1 MRLKIRVFDQ
11 ERELRELLR
20 IYLAALGH
28 EVITSHTMNDASFY
42 CTQLDAQGRCPCE
55 SGCADV
61 IIADVNMPGMT
72 TLEFL
77 EQQQMRDCRIPR
89 RNKALMSVRMTKTLA
104 KAVDKAGFHPIGK
117 PFHLADIGRWI
128 AECEA
133 RLSGGNKGAKRRQGD
148 IVNVRVL
155 FFEDEALI
163 RGSISTYL
171 RRKGYEVLDFP
182 SPLFS
187 VLASAETCT
196 CPTDYACTDI
206 IVTDMNMPGMTGLD
220 FIRMSATKS
229 CRVAARNI
237 IVIST
242 ALSREQEAELRGY
255 GCHFLP
261 KPFML
266 IELLG
271 VIQAC
276 ERNLS
281 PRRKLIPVEELFK
294 AAREAR
300 QEGLTE
306 GGEE

>member
-1 MRLKIRVFDQ
+1 MHV
-11 ERELRELLR
+11 
-20 IYLAALGH
+20 
-28 EVITSHTMNDASFY
+28 
-42 CTQLDAQGRCPCE
+42 
-55 SGCADV
+55 
-61 IIADVNMPGMT
+61 
-72 TLEFL
+72 
-77 EQQQMRDCRIPR
+77 
-89 RNKALMSVRMTKTLA
+89 
-104 KAVDKAGFHPIGK
+104 
-117 PFHLADIGRWI
+117 
-128 AECEA
+128 
-133 RLSGGNKGAKRRQGD
+133 
-148 IVNVRVL
+148 
-155 FFEDEALI
+155 
-163 RGSISTYL
+163 
-171 RRKGYEVLDFP
+171 
-182 SPLFS
+182 
-187 VLASAETCT
+187 
-196 CPTDYACTDI
+196 PTDYACTDI

-281 PRRKLIPVEELFK
+281 PHRKLLPVEELFK